1 MLSVLRRAVAAAV
14 LVGATAVT
22 AEAQGVGFGG
32 IKIEEI
38 RLDLFSFET
47 SDFGSGF
54 GLSFPATA
62 GVGMYINDKVAIEP
76 IISFSSFTPDG
87 GEATNFLMIG
97 TQVPFYL
104 AGDRGVSGLFV
115 APGIM
120 ITKVGDGDAV
130 NTLGV
135 EVGFKKKWQ
144 DNISWRLGAAM
155 WSTDGD
161 SEIVFNAGLAM
172 FIR

>member
-1 MLSVLRRAVAAAV
+1 MLSVLRRAVAAAA

-22 AEAQGVGFGG
+22 AEAQGLGFGG
-32 IKIEEI
+32 IKVEEI
-38 RLDLFSFET
+38 RFDMFSFET

-54 GLSFPATA
+54 NLAFPATA

-76 IISFSSFTPDG
+76 VIMFGSFTPDG
-87 GEATNFLMIG
+87 GDATNTIMIG

-115 APGIM
+115 SPGVM
-120 ITKVGDGDAV
+120 ITKIGDGDAV
-130 NTLGV
+130 NTVGV
-135 EVGFKKKWQ
+135 EVGFKKKWR
-144 DNISWRLGAAM
+144 DNLSWRLGAAM

-161 SEIVFNAGLAM
+161 SEIVLNAGLAM
-172 FIR
+172 FVR